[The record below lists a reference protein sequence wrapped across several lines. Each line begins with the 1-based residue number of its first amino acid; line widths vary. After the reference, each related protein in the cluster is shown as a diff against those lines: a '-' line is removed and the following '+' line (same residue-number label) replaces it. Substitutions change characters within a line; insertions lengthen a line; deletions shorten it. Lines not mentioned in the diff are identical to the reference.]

1 MSEKA
6 RRAAQ
11 KRRREIAHLR
21 ADNYMG
27 LLNALEA
34 RGAPK
39 AALKQVLATV
49 TRDLEIAEGRD
60 PDAGEMQRAIVKRSV
75 GPAAATGRG
84 ARSGPLPGGVLS
96 GYAAVFDSLS
106 VDLGGYVERIA
117 PGAFT
122 RSLTTGKDIKMLL
135 DHDSGVI
142 LGSTAAGTLK
152 LWEDRIGLAFE
163 VDAGTD
169 RTYAA
174 DAVRTVDRGD
184 LRSMSFGFY
193 VKADDWKD
201 GAQLERLL
209 REVDLF
215 EVSAV
220 AFPAYPSARVA
231 VGAARRARPAPGRG
245 DWRAAAAQRRRDLEV
260 LALA

>member
-6 RRAAQ
+6 RRAAE
-11 KRRREIAHLR
+11 KRRREIALLR
-21 ADNYMG
+21 ADSYME
-27 LLNALEA
+27 LARALEA
-34 RGAPK
+34 RGAPQ
-39 AALKQVLATV
+39 AARRAVLATV

-60 PDAGEMQRAIVKRSV
+60 PDAGEMQRAIVKRSI
-75 GPAAATGRG
+75 GPAAARG
-84 ARSGPLPGGVLS
+84 ARSGTLPGGVLS

-122 RSLTTGKDIKMLL
+122 RSLATGKDVKMLL

-231 VGAARRARPAPGRG
+231 VGAARRARPAPGRR
-245 DWRAAAAQRRRDLEV
+245 DWRAAAARRRRDLEV

>member
-6 RRAAQ
+6 RRAAE

-21 ADNYMG
+21 ADNYME
-27 LLNALEA
+27 LARALEA
-34 RGAPK
+34 RGAPQ
-39 AALKQVLATV
+39 AARRQVLATV
-49 TRDLEIAEGRD
+49 TRDLDIAEGRD
-60 PDAGEMQRAIVKRSV
+60 PDAGEMQRAIVKRSI
-75 GPAAATGRG
+75 GPAAARG
-84 ARSGPLPGGVLS
+84 ALSGTLPGGVLS

-122 RSLTTGKDIKMLL
+122 RSLATGKDIKMLI
-135 DHDSGVI
+135 DHDSGIV
-142 LGSTAAGTLK
+142 LGSTAAGTLR

-184 LRSMSFGFY
+184 VRSMSFGFY
-193 VKADDWKD
+193 VRLDDWKD
-201 GAQLERLL
+201 GAQLERVL
-209 REVDLF
+209 RDVDLF

-220 AFPAYPSARVA
+220 AFPAYPSARVT

>member
-1 MSEKA
+1 MC
-6 RRAAQ
+6 
-11 KRRREIAHLR
+11 I
-21 ADNYMG
+21 
-27 LLNALEA
+27 
-34 RGAPK
+34 
-39 AALKQVLATV
+39 
-49 TRDLEIAEGRD
+49 RDR
-60 PDAGEMQRAIVKRSV
+60 
-75 GPAAATGRG
+75 
-84 ARSGPLPGGVLS
+84 
-96 GYAAVFDSLS
+96 
-106 VDLGGYVERIA
+106 
-117 PGAFT
+117 
-122 RSLTTGKDIKMLL
+122 
-135 DHDSGVI
+135 
-142 LGSTAAGTLK
+142 

-245 DWRAAAAQRRRDLEV
+245 DWRAAAAQRRRDLELLS
-260 LALA
+260 LA